1 MLTTAPRG
9 TKDIMPADV
18 KAWRYLEETMRKI
31 CAQYGYK
38 EIRTPV
44 FEHTELFLRGIGET
58 TDVVEKEMYTFND
71 RGNRSITLRPENTA
85 SAVRAYIE
93 HKLYAEPAPTKL
105 FYIGPMFRYDR
116 PQAGRYRQ
124 FHQFGI
130 EALGVQGPNIDAEI
144 ILLAVQI
151 LQSLGLKDL
160 KLKTNIP
167 NLISC
172 PTCGRIQYNMI
183 PIARE
188 IEEYLSHI
196 NKNITVA
203 VMGCAVNGPG
213 EAKEADLGIAGGV
226 GEALLFKKGQI
237 IRKIKEKDII
247 CELKKEIDKL

>member
-18 KAWRYLEETMRKI
+18 AAWRYLEDTMRKV

-58 TDVVEKEMYTFND
+58 TDVVEKEMYTFTD
-71 RGNRSITLRPENTA
+71 RGERSLTLRPENTA

-130 EALGVQGPNIDAEI
+130 EALGIQGPNIDAEI

-151 LQSLGLKDL
+151 LQNLGLKDL
-160 KLKTNIP
+160 KLK
-167 NLISC
+167 
-172 PTCGRIQYNMI
+172 
-183 PIARE
+183 
-188 IEEYLSHI
+188 I
-196 NKNITVA
+196 NSV
-203 VMGCAVNGPG
+203 
-213 EAKEADLGIAGGV
+213 
-226 GEALLFKKGQI
+226 
-237 IRKIKEKDII
+237 
-247 CELKKEIDKL
+247 